1 MMTTDLV
8 GKKELE
14 KCITDFVAPFGLTA
28 VLDTDFAY
36 YYANDTVT
44 FSIFYFGAY
53 EDFLLDAESRFPQV
67 NGVSPFIWSL
77 LHEIGHHETWDEL
90 TEEEIDESMQI
101 KESIDVDDHASRMTY
116 YTCPDEYAATDWA
129 GHYIE
134 THREKVEEFWYK
146 VLLALKKFYAS
157 NNIAE

>member
-53 EDFLLDAESRFPQV
+53 EDFLLDAESRFPRI

-101 KESIDVDDHASRMTY
+101 KESIDVDDHASRMIY

-157 NNIAE
+157 NNITE